1 MTSALSKTQHR
12 RCVPLLGTYVEFMV
26 DCGDKDTQAKQYLN
40 AMITRVRGIEHCMS
54 FHELNSEL
62 SHINRLMP
70 HCVYTMSADMA
81 AVLNQVNQIYEQSNG
96 YFDCVQPVHVLTR
109 HGQLPD
115 HGYSKEQDASW
126 DDVVIDGA
134 YLTLKRQVQLDL
146 GGIAKGYAVDQAMR
160 IVKNA
165 RSVMVNAGGDS
176 CMVPWEGER
185 VRLKYASNTGIGALD
200 IPMKQCSVATS
211 STYYTNG
218 IDSIIGDSMP
228 VDTSIQTVSVFA
240 DSCMIADALTKLAWL
255 SRENRSQFK
264 SVFDDYGACVYGIK
278 TNGALIQY

>member
-1 MTSALSKTQHR
+1 MSALSKTQHR

-26 DCGDKDTQAKQYLN
+26 DCGDNDTQAKQYLN
-40 AMITRVRGIEHCMS
+40 AMIARVRDIEHSMS
-54 FHELNSEL
+54 FHELTSEL

-126 DDVVIDGA
+126 DDVVVDGP

-160 IVKNA
+160 IVTDA
-165 RSVMVNAGGDS
+165 SSVIVNAGGDS
-176 CMVPWEGER
+176 CMFPWEGEW
-185 VRLKYASNTGIGALD
+185 VRLKYASNTGISALD

-228 VDTSIQTVSVFA
+228 VDRSIQTVSVFA

-264 SVFDDYGACVYGIK
+264 SVLDDYGACAYGIE